1 MNTTTSEATGT
12 ILDDDRASTIPL
24 QPEPIDTTFA
34 YTHNGAGYS
43 TSIARGWDSMAD
55 VERCHL
61 CPPVNCLARR
71 DGLPRCIIA
80 VPTFVEK
87 ADMELFSLSRWLVA
101 KGITLDA
108 PPADKPKK
116 GRPR

>member
-1 MNTTTSEATGT
+1 MSATTFAATGT
-12 ILDDDRASTIPL
+12 ILDDDRAPTIPL

-61 CPPVNCLARR
+61 CPLANCLARR

-80 VPTFVEK
+80 VPAFVEK
-87 ADMELFSLSRWLVA
+87 ADMELFDLNRWLVA
-101 KGITLDA
+101 NNVTLDA
-108 PPADKPKK
+108 HPDDKPKK